1 MSNSPDGSPEEPV
14 PVSSYDPHNVRVDAT
29 ALEPETVSRSDV
41 PSERPRCPI
50 LSLPIELLDAILSY
64 LHPIDLAAVSQT
76 CRAIRS
82 RAIADIHW
90 LPHVQANIPGLTLA
104 SPYPCDNYRDLY
116 AAHDPRWFLPKYKIW
131 FCDRHLM
138 GKMIVVRYDPRR
150 GCIEGYQLL
159 AVSSLT
165 NPQHW
170 AADDQV
176 IIHSFEPRVKLHLD
190 KPVVQFH
197 VGDRDR
203 SYVPV
208 SGPTAGCR
216 FASEL
221 PMTLDNRP
229 DHIFSNFSL
238 ARPLH
243 PVTVDFRL
251 DSDFPYGD
259 VWPPPAI
266 PSPQRVSGFASASD
280 LDYVVDDDRPRARAE
295 MSDRAFRIRQWMEMA
310 GPPGTPSVMLGP
322 GLARVLHVVAGFVP
336 INAIGGGAPPPVHG
350 LAGPHIGEEI
360 ITYATLD
367 PKLYTPTELKPWR
380 GIWVGDYSGHGCEFL
395 LVHQPDTE
403 DDNATDEKL
412 GVIRVEHESD
422 DDWEKR
428 RKEARIYRGRLEAVK
443 LTGDPNV
450 PRGEHTFIVD
460 DLGEAGLVGIAQDPP
475 FEGARIMKSKGHVA
489 GTGFYND
496 KFIDSQL
503 LLLSYDKL
511 AQYWVSF
518 GHISYFQR
526 VDLDSFLVP

>member
-1 MSNSPDGSPEEPV
+1 MTTSSSDSPWESIPSHHPHHVDTAAEQPEAA
-14 PVSSYDPHNVRVDAT
+14 SRHDA
-29 ALEPETVSRSDV
+29 PSD
-41 PSERPRCPI
+41 RPPCLI

-64 LHPIDLAAVSQT
+64 LDPIDLATVSRT
-76 CRAIRS
+76 CHAIRS
-82 RAIADIHW
+82 RAIADVHW
-90 LPHVQANIPGLTLA
+90 LPHVQANIPGLTLTT
-104 SPYPCDNYRDLY
+104 PYPCDDYRHLY

-159 AVSSLT
+159 AVSSLA

-170 AADDQV
+170 ATNNQV
-176 IIHSFEPRVKLHLD
+176 IVHSFEPRVKLHLD
-190 KPVVQFH
+190 KPVIQFH

-203 SYVPV
+203 AYIPV
-208 SGPTAGCR
+208 SGPAAGCR

-229 DHIFSNFSL
+229 DHVFSNFSL
-238 ARPLH
+238 ARPLDATGVQCRFS
-243 PVTVDFRL
+243 PT
-251 DSDFPYGD
+251 FPYGD
-259 VWPPPAI
+259 IWPPPAV
-266 PSPQRVSGFASASD
+266 PSVQRVSGFASVND
-280 LDYVVDDDRPRARAE
+280 LDYSVDQARPKTRAD

-310 GPPGTPSVMLGP
+310 GPPGTPGIMLGP
-322 GLARVLHVVAGFVP
+322 GLARVLHVMAGFVP
-336 INAIGGGAPPPVHG
+336 INAIGGGAPSPVHG

-367 PKLYTPTELKPWR
+367 PKLYTPTDLKPWR

-395 LVHQPDTE
+395 LLHQPDSE
-403 DDNATDEKL
+403 DDHATDEQL
-412 GVIRVEHESD
+412 GLVRVQHESD
-422 DDWEKR
+422 EDWQKR
-428 RKEARIYRGRLEAVK
+428 RKDARVHRGRLEAIK

-450 PRGEHTFIVD
+450 PRGEHTFVVD
-460 DLGEAGLVGIAQDPP
+460 DLGEGGLVGIAQNPP
-475 FEGARIMKSKGHVA
+475 FAGARIVKSKGHVA

-503 LLLSYDKL
+503 LLLSHDKL

-518 GHISYFQR
+518 GHVNYFQR
-526 VDLDSFLVP
+526 VDIDTLLVP